1 MDADLSPP
9 ESTMDAP
16 RRSMQRLVV
25 HLDLFSG
32 IGGFALAAQM
42 VGGIETIGFSEIEP
56 YACQVLAKNFPK
68 IPNHGDI
75 RNIRN
80 VKADL
85 ITGGFPCQPFSSCGP
100 QRGQADARH
109 LWPEMLRVIRESR
122 PSWVLGENVAAID
135 GMALGDV
142 LAGLEAEGYQVRAF
156 GIPACAV
163 GAGHIRERRWILAHS
178 SGDAGK
184 LLSGQWQ
191 DLPNFTASHGK
202 DWRVGDAWRSLPR
215 VRGGS
220 DGIPRRMDRLRGLGN
235 AIVPQV
241 AAEIL
246 RCMMRVD
253 SLHNAPALAQPQNHN
268 QPSKT

>member
-1 MDADLSPP
+1 MKLELATDVIGVALP
-9 ESTMDAP
+9 
-16 RRSMQRLVV
+16 RLVV

-32 IGGFALAAQM
+32 IGGFALAAKM
-42 VGGIETIGFSEIEP
+42 AGGIKTIGFSEIEP
-56 YACQVLAKNFPK
+56 YACQVLAKNFPN

-80 VKADL
+80 IKADL

-122 PSWVLGENVAAID
+122 PTWVLGENVAAID

-178 SGDAGK
+178 TGDAGE
-184 LLSGQWQ
+184 LLAGQWE
-191 DLPNFTASHGK
+191 DIPNITASYGK
-202 DWRVGDAWRSLPR
+202 DGRVGDGWRSLPR

-220 DGIPRRMDRLRGLGN
+220 DGIPRRVDRLRGLGN

-246 RCMMRVD
+246 RCVMRVD
-253 SLHNAPALAQPQNHN
+253 SLHNDQRQARAEKGADD
-268 QPSKT
+268 TTD